1 MSADVRTD
9 AAKLIRRLKKEG
21 MSISFAE
28 SCTGGLLA
36 STMTDNAG
44 ASEWFNMSFITYSN
58 QAKMQILGVEESAL
72 DKNGAVSAVV
82 AEQMAAGARD
92 VAKSHV
98 AISITGIAGPT
109 AAGTKKGIGTVFV
122 GIAIGNRT
130 FANSTELGGNRS
142 ENKSGFVHFAIQ
154 TALECWDKIGDLDN
168 YVTEKEE
175 KHSREQIVER
185 EKYFSQRKQN
195 KAKVENEDWQGT
207 DDWNEEETIVEKLKD
222 AENSKSDDLADNVEW

>member
-21 MSISFAE
+21 MTISFAE
-28 SCTGGLLA
+28 SCTGGLLC

-58 QAKMQILGVEESAL
+58 EAKMQILGVEKVAL
-72 DKNGAVSAVV
+72 EKNGAVSAAV

-92 VAKSHV
+92 VANSHV

-109 AAGTKKGIGTVFV
+109 ADGSKKVVGTVFV
-122 GIAIGNRT
+122 GIAIGERT

-154 TALECWDKIGDLDN
+154 TALDCWDKIGDLDN
-168 YVTEKEE
+168 YISEKEE
-175 KHSREQIVER
+175 KSSREKIVER
-185 EKYFSQRKQN
+185 EKYLSQRKQN
-195 KAKVENEDWQGT
+195 KAKAENDDWQGT
-207 DDWNEEETIVEKLKD
+207 DDWKDDETIVEKLKD